1 MMWPYVR
8 WLVLLV
14 SVLVLQSD
22 WTTAAP
28 NPNGDEMMR
37 LLKLDQMY
45 SSVARPS
52 LRSGPVETEIRPKLV
67 QRAMLRL
74 QELDRLYSDR
84 ARPRFGKRTFH
95 NNPKYAPLEYDSQ
108 YQQSEQD
115 VGDWLPVRR

>member
-14 SVLVLQSD
+14 TILVLQSD
-22 WTTAAP
+22 WTAAAP
-28 NPNGDEMMR
+28 NPHGDDMMR

-52 LRSGPVETEIRPKLV
+52 LRSVSTDTELKPKLV

-84 ARPRFGKRTFH
+84 ARPRFGKRVSQSSSQ
-95 NNPKYAPLEYDSQ
+95 YAPLEYDNQ
-108 YQQSEQD
+108 YRSDQD

>member
-14 SVLVLQSD
+14 SILVLQSD

-45 SSVARPS
+45 SSV
-52 LRSGPVETEIRPKLV
+52 
-67 QRAMLRL
+67 
-74 QELDRLYSDR
+74 

-115 VGDWLPVRR
+115 VGDWLPARR

>member
-14 SVLVLQSD
+14 TILVLQSD

-28 NPNGDEMMR
+28 NPHGDDMMR

-45 SSVARPS
+45 SSVARP
-52 LRSGPVETEIRPKLV
+52 
-67 QRAMLRL
+67 
-74 QELDRLYSDR
+74 
-84 ARPRFGKRTFH
+84 RFGKRVSQSSSQ
-95 NNPKYAPLEYDSQ
+95 YAPLEYDNQ
-108 YQQSEQD
+108 YRSDQD